1 MVYSNF
7 KIMNFNIKKLYT
19 LLLLALVITGPG
31 CKKFLE
37 EEDPSNLT
45 PETFYTIPEHAESA
59 VAAAY
64 AQTRFI
70 GSGAG
75 IFVANFSMLEVV
87 TGTAKTETG
96 QNSDL
101 NNLVGLTYN
110 GDNLLVRNW
119 WNGLYSVI
127 AQCNL
132 VLDKVPGIT
141 PMDEVRKAQIL
152 GEARFLRAWAYF
164 YLVRLYGDVPLIT
177 TPQTATSEN
186 FLPTRASS
194 EEVYNLIVS
203 DLTQAEEAG
212 LPWKE
217 PSGRVTRAA
226 VKAQLA
232 RVYLTMAGFP
242 LNKGASHYAL
252 ARDKALDVIQNS
264 GIKLFDTYAELHSLS
279 NENRE
284 EHIFQIQY
292 LSTVAGNPMQQ
303 LLLPNFKNVSKY
315 SDEVGSTVP
324 TQQFYNS
331 YEPNDRRARDREG
344 FFYTSYYDGGNG
356 ALKPLNAPYIFK
368 HFDVVANGTLGVE
381 GTAQSDLNWPQI
393 RYAEVLLTYAEAQ
406 NRADGSPN
414 AQAYSAVN
422 AIRSRAQIPTLSGLS
437 QTAFEEA
444 VWRERWHELCYE
456 GITWF
461 DMVRLRKAYNESNNG
476 FENFVGHR
484 FPDNPNIV
492 LAEKHLLFPIPTA
505 EMRNNPN
512 LTPQNPGY

>member
-1 MVYSNF
+1 MKYNLKHIS
-7 KIMNFNIKKLYT
+7 ILT
-19 LLLLALVITGPG
+19 LLAIMVMGSS

-37 EEDPSNLT
+37 EQDPSNFSPDT
-45 PETFYTIPEHAESA
+45 YYTIPEHAEA
-59 VAAAY
+59 ALAAAY

-101 NNLVGLTYN
+101 NTLIGLQYN

-127 AQCNL
+127 AQTNL
-132 VLDKVPGIT
+132 VLEKVPAIM
-141 PMDEVRKAQIL
+141 PMDETRKAQIL

-177 TPQTATSEN
+177 KPQTTASED
-186 FLPTRASS
+186 FLPQRKPL
-194 EEVYNLIVS
+194 EEGYALIVD
-203 DLTQAEEAG
+203 DLTQAEAAG
-212 LPWKE
+212 LPWLDA
-217 PSGRVTRAA
+217 SGRASRAA
-226 VKAQLA
+226 VKSMLA
-232 RVYLTMAGFP
+232 KVYLTMAGQP
-242 LNKGASHYAL
+242 LNKGTEYYRLAATTAKDVMDNAGISLFASYA
-252 ARDKALDVIQNS
+252 D
-264 GIKLFDTYAELHSLS
+264 LHSLAQ
-279 NENRE
+279 ENRG

-292 LSTVAGNPMQQ
+292 LASIAGNPMQQ
-303 LLLPNFKNVSKY
+303 LLLPNFKNVSAY

-324 TQQFYNS
+324 TIQFYNS
-331 YEPNDRRARDREG
+331 YEPNDLRAKDREG
-344 FFYTSYYDGGNG
+344 FFYTSYYDGGDG
-356 ALKPLNAPYIFK
+356 ALKQLNAPYIFK
-368 HFDVVANGTLGVE
+368 HFDVAANGTSGTK
-381 GTAQSDLNWPQI
+381 GTAQADLNWPQI
-393 RYAEVLLTYAEAQ
+393 RYADVLLVYAEAQ

-414 AQAYSAVN
+414 AQAYEALNS
-422 AIRSRAQIPTLSGLS
+422 IRRRAQIPVLSGLS

-456 GITWF
+456 GVTWF
-461 DMVRLRKAYNESNNG
+461 DMVRLRKAYNEATNG
-476 FENFVGHR
+476 FDDFAGHK

-492 LAEKHLLFPIPTA
+492 LAEKHLLFPLPTA